1 MPHVSIQY
9 SPQLDD
15 SHDMGALCDVLNEA
29 IVETA
34 LFPLAGI
41 RVGAFRADH
50 ESVADRHPSNAFVAM
65 QVYIGQGRTL
75 AEQQRAGA
83 HIYAAA
89 EAFFAER
96 LGDAYFMLSMEIFEN
111 NAALSWKRNTVHPR
125 LKDENKS
132 SH

>member
-15 SHDMGALCDVLNEA
+15 SHDMTGLCHALNEA

-41 RVGAFRADH
+41 RVRAFRADH
-50 ESVADRHPSNAFVAM
+50 ESVADRHPDNAFVAM
-65 QVYIGQGRTL
+65 QMYIGQGRTL
-75 AEQQRAGA
+75 EEQQRAGA

-89 EAFFAER
+89 EAFFVDR
-96 LGDAYFMLSMEIFEN
+96 LAGGHFMLSMEIFEN
-111 NAALSWKRNTVHPR
+111 NAAVSWKRNTVHPR
-125 LKDENKS
+125 LKDQ
-132 SH
+132 

>member
-1 MPHVSIQY
+1 MLPHVSIQY

-41 RVGAFRADH
+41 RVRAFRADH

-75 AEQQRAGA
+75 EEQKSAGA

-89 EAFFAER
+89 EAFFADR
-96 LGDAYFMLSMEIFEN
+96 LNDAYFMLSMEIFEN

-125 LKDENKS
+125 LKA
-132 SH
+132 